1 MNKNRLRNLFEKG
14 ILILGALVFLVNCQ
28 KEEDIL
34 NPDSQTKAK
43 GGFKISI
50 VDGHQVAQNKHLT
63 TKLERIKNARNQGDI
78 TSQKDVHDIEH
89 GFTINTERV
98 KYIEK
103 DDGYHSYTFPI
114 LRDVDN
120 GLLENLVFSSQD
132 DGTYDTFVVTY
143 DLTIDQQGDLLEGL
157 DVDLQGKVTKTQVND
172 LGLPTDLMGKVTADC
187 VLIVT
192 EYCSCG
198 QHPNSDGNYLG
209 CSSSCYSTSSAEHC
223 TGGAISNNDPDGN
236 PPNTDTDTSGGHQ
249 EGGGEG
255 TGGATSPTCTR
266 NCIDEACSSTEALNN
281 LTNSLNLPPAL
292 AACLEGD
299 DKCEQVTALAEFSQ
313 HNPDDL
319 EFAQIT
325 AQALCNDSELQV
337 IDVLGIVPQMEDSPC
352 QAKVIYKALF
362 VDSSF
367 TNTFKEALIKPNN
380 WHINFKDLDTGE
392 GEPPMQ
398 NNTGARVLPS
408 IETHP
413 DYGRTV
419 ILEFNNDHLNQ
430 ATNLGYIN
438 TLYHEMLHAYIL
450 HLHLKGE
457 LLNVYPQYLDLN
469 TAMQNFLSDLE
480 NETLGII
487 YEKEMHNIYV
497 DFIDLL
503 ANSLLQY
510 CLDNNITGVNL
521 NYAKKLVWGGLNGND
536 IFYNNLTTEQQID
549 AQALLAYENSNI
561 SANAKGP
568 KTCN

>member
-1 MNKNRLRNLFEKG
+1 
-14 ILILGALVFLVNCQ
+14 
-28 KEEDIL
+28 
-34 NPDSQTKAK
+34 
-43 GGFKISI
+43 
-50 VDGHQVAQNKHLT
+50 
-63 TKLERIKNARNQGDI
+63 
-78 TSQKDVHDIEH
+78 
-89 GFTINTERV
+89 
-98 KYIEK
+98 
-103 DDGYHSYTFPI
+103 
-114 LRDVDN
+114 
-120 GLLENLVFSSQD
+120 
-132 DGTYDTFVVTY
+132 
-143 DLTIDQQGDLLEGL
+143 
-157 DVDLQGKVTKTQVND
+157 
-172 LGLPTDLMGKVTADC
+172 
-187 VLIVT
+187 
-192 EYCSCG
+192 
-198 QHPNSDGNYLG
+198 
-209 CSSSCYSTSSAEHC
+209 
-223 TGGAISNNDPDGN
+223 
-236 PPNTDTDTSGGHQ
+236 
-249 EGGGEG
+249 
-255 TGGATSPTCTR
+255 
-266 NCIDEACSSTEALNN
+266 
-281 LTNSLNLPPAL
+281 
-292 AACLEGD
+292 
-299 DKCEQVTALAEFSQ
+299 
-313 HNPDDL
+313 
-319 EFAQIT
+319 
-325 AQALCNDSELQV
+325 
-337 IDVLGIVPQMEDSPC
+337 MEDSPC

-521 NYAKKLVWGGLNGND
+521 TYAKKLVWGGLNGND